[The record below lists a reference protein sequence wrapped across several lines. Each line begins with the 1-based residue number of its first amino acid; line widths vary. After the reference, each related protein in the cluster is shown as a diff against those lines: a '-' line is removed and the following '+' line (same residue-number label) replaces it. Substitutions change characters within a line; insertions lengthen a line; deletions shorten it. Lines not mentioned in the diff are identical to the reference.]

1 LSANRASP
9 EKGISEREASAPAF
23 SSTQNN

>member
-9 EKGISEREASAPAF
+9 EKILSEREASAPAI